1 MKKVIFKFAL
11 LAIVI
16 IGSISI
22 MSCEE
27 KEEQEPIP
35 SEKPYNPFTGTWV
48 CTDELYTES
57 GTLQLVFGEDNTVVT
72 TNTTGEPSVFD
83 NLNTVYDFRGNYLY
97 FDGRSSQYYFHF
109 HSDSNLYI
117 LNYTIDHRTGNATG
131 WPYNFER
138 VGGSK

>member
-16 IGSISI
+16 IGSIGI

-57 GTLQLVFGEDNTVVT
+57 GSLQLVFGEDNTVVT

-117 LNYTIDHRTGNATG
+117 FNSILDAGTGIEYG
-131 WPYNFER
+131 YSYHFER
-138 VGGSK
+138 LGGIK

>member
-1 MKKVIFKFAL
+1 MKNVILKLAI

-16 IGSISI
+16 MGSISI
-22 MSCEE
+22 ISCEE
-27 KEEQEPIP
+27 KEGQEPTS

-48 CTDELYTES
+48 CTDELYTEN
-57 GTLQLVFGEDNTVVT
+57 GTLQLVFGEDNTVVV

-83 NLNTVYDFRGNYLY
+83 SLNTTYDFKGNYLY
-97 FDGRSSQYYFHF
+97 FDGGSGQYYFHF

-117 LNYTIDHRTGNATG
+117 LNYTIDNVGNATG

-138 VGGSK
+138 IGGVK

>member
-1 MKKVIFKFAL
+1 M
-11 LAIVI
+11 VI

-83 NLNTVYDFRGNYLY
+83 NLNTVYDFRGNYLH
-97 FDGRSSQYYFHF
+97 FDGRSGQYYF

-117 LNYTIDHRTGNATG
+117 FNSIISYVIEYGYSYH
-131 WPYNFER
+131 FER
-138 VGGSK
+138 LGGSK